1 MTIVIPFW
9 DNLSK
14 QISSKLW
21 NPPLNLTIDQTK
33 RIQFL
38 CNHPD
43 ISFEYFIGNLVD
55 KFITFN
61 DLPIIDNQ
69 QKKDKLFSSLFN
81 KENKRYFNRLDI
93 LFKKSDFDSIQ
104 KAYDKHKLII
114 NKDRWVYP

>member
-9 DNLSK
+9 DKLSK
-14 QISSKLW
+14 KISSKLW

-55 KFITFN
+55 
-61 DLPIIDNQ
+61 
-69 QKKDKLFSSLFN
+69 
-81 KENKRYFNRLDI
+81 
-93 LFKKSDFDSIQ
+93 
-104 KAYDKHKLII
+104 
-114 NKDRWVYP
+114 